1 MVGRLRV
8 ISGLHARGL
17 RPGAGR
23 MGTVLV
29 GAAVALA
36 LAGAPAAAAADIVLE
51 PPQAPRGSG
60 IMLTFQIPEQ
70 SADAYTT
77 ELRLDLPADLPI
89 AEVYPMSVDDWA
101 PRITNRTLDE
111 PLPGL
116 HGGMMTEIT
125 ESIVWQRVAAAPA
138 DVAPV
143 RLSVSIGP
151 LPDADRVD
159 FTVTQTYSDG
169 TQVRWG
175 GPDGQRPAPTLTL
188 SAPDPAAAG
197 GHGTHAGA
205 NQVGDDQVVAA
216 PAAGGPQGAGT
227 GMGLLLAGLA
237 GGALLGAAG
246 VWWHSRRRGTD
257 EASGPADPAD
267 AAALV
272 GAATT
277 GAANQW
283 RLTER

>member
-8 ISGLHARGL
+8 ISGLRVRGL
-17 RPGAGR
+17 RPGAVR

-29 GAAVALA
+29 SAAVALT
-36 LAGAPAAAAADIVLE
+36 LAGAPAVAAADIVLE
-51 PPQAPRGSG
+51 PSQAPRGSG
-60 IMLTFQIPEQ
+60 IMLTFHIPEQ
-70 SADAYTT
+70 SADAHTT
-77 ELRLDLPADLPI
+77 EVRLDLPADLPI

-101 PRITNRTLDE
+101 PRITSRTLEE

-125 ESIVWQRVAAAPA
+125 ESIVWQRVTAAPA
-138 DVAPV
+138 DAAPV
-143 RLSVSIGP
+143 LLSVSIGP

-175 GPDGQRPAPTLTL
+175 GPGGQRPGPGLVL

-197 GHGTHAGA
+197 GHSTHAGGG
-205 NQVGDDQVVAA
+205 QVGGDQEVSA
-216 PAAGGPQGAGT
+216 PAAGGGPQGAGT

-237 GGALLGAAG
+237 GGALLGAVG
-246 VWWHSRRRGTD
+246 VWWHSRRRGSDDT
-257 EASGPADPAD
+257 PDPAD
-267 AAALV
+267 AEPLV
-272 GAATT
+272 GAAPT

>member
-188 SAPDPAAAG
+188 SSPTWLAPAPEWGCCLPASPVARCWAPPVSGGTAAA
-197 GHGTHAGA
+197 
-205 NQVGDDQVVAA
+205 AA
-216 PAAGGPQGAGT
+216 PT
-227 GMGLLLAGLA
+227 
-237 GGALLGAAG
+237 
-246 VWWHSRRRGTD
+246 RR
-257 EASGPADPAD
+257 PA
-267 AAALV
+267 
-272 GAATT
+272 
-277 GAANQW
+277 
-283 RLTER
+283 RLTRPTPQRWSVPPRPAPPTSGG